1 MRLRVIDILKEK
13 GKTKYWLYIQ
23 MGLSYQ
29 NFNRII
35 NNQTTAIKFDNLKAL
50 CDNLDC
56 TPNHLFDEYCN
67 RYQKFFLC
75 RIINKKL
82 KKFL

>member
-50 CDNLDC
+50 CDIFDS
-56 TPNHLFDEYCN
+56 TPNDLFDEYCN
-67 RYQKFFLC
+67 R
-75 RIINKKL
+75 
-82 KKFL
+82 

>member
-35 NNQTTAIKFDNLKAL
+35 NNKSDRSHVVL
-50 CDNLDC
+50 
-56 TPNHLFDEYCN
+56 
-67 RYQKFFLC
+67 
-75 RIINKKL
+75 
-82 KKFL
+82 